1 MTGRP
6 STGSGQALIALVAAL
21 SLSCGAPLMK
31 LPSGP
36 GAPAPDAADLLAQAT
51 SVCRGVR
58 TITAEIAV
66 SGSVGGR
73 RTRGRLS
80 AGLAAPA
87 SARLEAF
94 SPFGQPLFIFAAT
107 GNDATLLLPHDAR
120 ALEHGSP
127 DAVLEAIAGVPL
139 GAEELRATLTA
150 CTTGVADATRAR
162 QLGDPWRAVP
172 VGADEVY
179 LHRDSRSARWRLVA
193 TVRHA
198 AGLERGWRAEDGDFQ
213 SDLPRTVRVT
223 SESAGPS
230 GFDLRLALSQVETN
244 VPLDTDVF
252 RIQIPKSATAITLEE
267 LKQAGPLAPPRN
279 AHAR

>member
-1 MTGRP
+1 M
-6 STGSGQALIALVAAL
+6 GSGQALMALVAAV
-21 SLSCGAPLMK
+21 SISCGAPLMK

-73 RTRGRLS
+73 STRGRLS

-120 ALEHGSP
+120 ALEHGAP

-162 QLGDPWRAVP
+162 QLGDLWRAVP
-172 VGADEVY
+172 VGAGDEMY
-179 LHRDSRSARWRLVA
+179 LHRDSASARWRLVA
-193 TVRHA
+193 AVRHA
-198 AGLERGWRAEDGDFQ
+198 ALERGWRAEYGDFQ
-213 SDLPRTVRVT
+213 NDLPRTVRVT

-244 VPLDTDVF
+244 VLLDTDVF
-252 RIQIPKSATAITLEE
+252 RIQIPTSATAITLEE
-267 LKQAGPLAPPRN
+267 LNQAGPLAEKPPN